1 MYIEPNT
8 TIKLYSGIPLDN
20 TYKNTLFFAN
30 VSAQNSYFH
39 SGIQKYTFARQSY
52 QRVERGR
59 MRIEVLADNIYD
71 CNYLAFQNEN
81 FGNKWFYAFIN
92 SIDYVNNTTSEI
104 TFEIDV
110 MQTWYFDYELLD
122 SFIDREHTSND
133 TIGANLVEENLELG
147 DYIIGDAERLGM
159 DTYKIVVLASEYY
172 VGDWTQDTNWLSTA
186 TLVGGTIQG
195 CYYWQFDATETG
207 RANLVGLLQIYSQ
220 KGKTDEI
227 LGVFLM
233 PQMFAGCLGQDSPH
247 VEYKGITKK
256 YGSFEGYTP
265 KNNKLYTYP
274 YNFLYVTNL
283 QGNSAIYPYEYFSGG
298 SGLCDFNAYGI
309 WSPNSE
315 VTLFPMHYKGY
326 ALNYDEALSIKGF
339 PQCAYTVDAYRAWLA
354 QNSGSISVNTGIH
367 GGMLMAG
374 IAGATM
380 GLTPLMAGGLVL
392 GGVTG
397 IANTLARIHDTAVQ
411 PKQTKGQDTNTVL
424 AGAKKLDFL
433 FMNKR
438 IRGEYAKIID
448 NYFTMYGYKTNRVKT
463 PNIHVRQRW
472 TYTKTIGCNLKGEAP
487 VDALKKIV
495 SIYDNGITFWVNAS
509 EVGNY
514 ALSNPTI

>member
-122 SFIDREHTSND
+122 SFIDREHTNND
-133 TIGANLVEENLELG
+133 TIGANLVDEELELG
-147 DYIIGDAERLGM
+147 DYIQGGFDRLGI
-159 DTYKIVVLASEYY
+159 DNYKIVMMVNEWWTYTQAEGYHWEKAGVELAGGVLQGVHYIVLDNDST
-172 VGDWTQDTNWLSTA
+172 GLSQ
-186 TLVGGTIQG
+186 LEQHIKN
-195 CYYWQFDATETG
+195 YNDA
-207 RANLVGLLQIYSQ
+207 
-220 KGKTDEI
+220 GKTGEVVGI
-227 LGVFLM
+227 FLIPSIAL
-233 PQMFAGCLGQDSPH
+233 PQGGSQPNSGWKD
-247 VEYKGITKK
+247 ITPN
-256 YGSFEGYTP
+256 YGSFDGYSP
-265 KNNKLYTYP
+265 RNNKLYVHP
-274 YNFLYVTNL
+274 YNTLYVSNM
-283 QGNSAIYPYEYFSGG
+283 QGVSKEFPYEYFTKVSGK
-298 SGLCDFNAYGI
+298 CRFTYDAI
-309 WSPNSE
+309 PTAKSE
-315 VTLFPMHYKGY
+315 LVLFPYQFKGSTGE
-326 ALNYDEALSIKGF
+326 NMDEAISLSGF
-339 PQCAYTVDAYRAWLA
+339 PQCAFNVDTYKAWLA
-354 QNSGSISVNTGIH
+354 QNSVSLASSMITP
-367 GGMLMAG
+367 
-374 IAGATM
+374 IALGALSAIALPITAPV
-380 GLTPLMAGGLVL
+380 TL
-392 GGVTG
+392 GAVTG
-397 IANTLARIHDTAVQ
+397 GALGITNVISQIQQKRTSPYEQRGVDTA
-411 PKQTKGQDTNTVL
+411 TVL
-424 AGAKKLDFL
+424 CASKKLDYIFI
-433 FMNKR
+433 NKR
-438 IRGEYAKIID
+438 IRGEYARIID
-448 NYFTMYGYKTNRVKT
+448 DFFTMYGYKTNRVKT

-487 VDALKKIV
+487 VNALKKIV